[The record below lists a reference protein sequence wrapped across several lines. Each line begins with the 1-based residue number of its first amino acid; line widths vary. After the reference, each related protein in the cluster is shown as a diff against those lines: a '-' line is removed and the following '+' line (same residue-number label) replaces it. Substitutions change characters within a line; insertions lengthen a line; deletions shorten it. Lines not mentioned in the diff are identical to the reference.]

1 MKNIRKKVRFHFN
14 LKSKHLLVIMTLF
27 CGSCIVATAA
37 SGTTSAPLQNVAGFL
52 VVPFEK
58 GISGVSN
65 MFGDVKSSLRDK
77 QDVLQ
82 ENEEL
87 KNQINS
93 LTEQNNILIQDQTE
107 LTRLKELYN
116 LDQEYTDYPKV
127 AARVISGEPDNWYNE
142 FIIDK
147 GTLQGVAKRD
157 PVITSDGLIGVIE
170 EVGLTYSRVITLH
183 DPSLNVGAYV
193 SRTRDTGI
201 VVGAVDLA
209 QDGQCK
215 MTYLPRDSG
224 AAIGD
229 MILTS
234 GGNVFPKGLK
244 IGTIKE
250 IRQES
255 HGVSLYAVIEP
266 FASVAD
272 AKDVFVITSFE
283 GQGIVVGE
291 DLGQNDAPIEESEA
305 NEDTSSLPA
314 ADSSSAEAGQ

>member
-65 MFGDVKSSLRDK
+65 MFGDVKNSLRDK

-127 AARVISGEPDNWYNE
+127 AARIISKDPGNWYDTFMIN
-142 FIIDK
+142 K
-147 GTLQGVAKRD
+147 GTNDGIHVD
-157 PVITSDGLIGVIE
+157 NNVIAGKGLVGIVT
-170 EVGLTYSRVITLH
+170 EVG
-183 DPSLNVGAYV
+183 PSWA
-193 SRTRDTGI
+193 
-201 VVGAVDLA
+201 AVR
-209 QDGQCK
+209 
-215 MTYLPRDSG
+215 Y
-224 AAIGD
+224 
-229 MILTS
+229 
-234 GGNVFPKGLK
+234 
-244 IGTIKE
+244 
-250 IRQES
+250 
-255 HGVSLYAVIEP
+255 
-266 FASVAD
+266 
-272 AKDVFVITSFE
+272 
-283 GQGIVVGE
+283 
-291 DLGQNDAPIEESEA
+291 
-305 NEDTSSLPA
+305 
-314 ADSSSAEAGQ
+314 